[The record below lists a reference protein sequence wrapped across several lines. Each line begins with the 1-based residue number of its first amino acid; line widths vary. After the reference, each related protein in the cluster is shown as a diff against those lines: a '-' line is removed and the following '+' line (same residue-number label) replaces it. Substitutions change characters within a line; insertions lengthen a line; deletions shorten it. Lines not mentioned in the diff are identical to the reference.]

1 MADVK
6 VLKTTILLRRATEAQ
21 WDAIKDTFIPKA
33 GEPCVTL
40 DGKNKGQIKIGD
52 GTTAWGG
59 LKYAG
64 VVEGALNFK
73 GSVQTKAELPET
85 ANVGDIYQVI
95 EDSTMYIWDGDSWE
109 IFHAIDL
116 SGYATKEEVN
126 TLKDEINAEL
136 NKYALKTDLDV
147 IKIYGDSVAEDTS
160 MSVDGVKYDTA
171 SEAINA
177 VPDGGTVK
185 MSGGLGESEVINVDK
200 KLTLDMNSAVIV
212 DNEKTPVTVG
222 VNGDLT
228 LSGDGSI
235 ECNKNGKPAISNNG
249 KLTIENGNITRTV
262 DEKGNTYYT
271 MVNHGSVTIN
281 GGIFQAP
288 REVSSMIENGYW
300 DYNSGNEDSG
310 YIAGVNAQYPELIV
324 NGGTFINNFYTIKND
339 DAAKL
344 TINDGMFYGTILH
357 NGIEMIINGG
367 HFTTIDG
374 FYPLSIRNLSDDLNP
389 AKTVI
394 NGGIFDGNCKTIIK
408 NSGEK
413 ELDIQ
418 VKGGKFIL
426 PVEEQYIAEG
436 YEQKL
441 VNGYYEVTKKA

>member
-126 TLKDEINAEL
+126 TLKDEINVEL
-136 NKYALKTDLDV
+136 NKYTLKTDLDV

-228 LSGDGSI
+228 LSGDGSV

-408 NSGEK
+408 NIGEK

-418 VKGGKFIL
+418 IKGGKFVL

>member
-116 SGYATKEEVN
+116 SGYATEEEVN
-126 TLKDEINAEL
+126 ALKDEINAEL

-228 LSGDGSI
+228 LSGDGSV

-300 DYNSGNEDSG
+300 DYNSGNAESG
-310 YIAGVNAQYPELIV
+310 YIAGVNAQYPELTV

-408 NSGEK
+408 NIGEK

>member
-109 IFHAIDL
+109 IFHASEL
-116 SGYATKEEVN
+116 SGYATEEEVN
-126 TLKDEINAEL
+126 ALKDEINAEL

-222 VNGDLT
+222 VNGD
-228 LSGDGSI
+228 GSV

-271 MVNHGSVTIN
+271 MVNHGNVTIN

-300 DYNSGNEDSG
+300 DYNSGKEESG
-310 YIAGVNAQYPELIV
+310 YIAGVNAQYPELTV

>member
-21 WDAIKDTFIPKA
+21 WNAIKDTFIPKA

-52 GTTAWGG
+52 GTTPWGE

-73 GSVQTKAELPET
+73 GSVQTKAELPEV

-116 SGYATKEEVN
+116 TG
-126 TLKDEINAEL
+126 
-136 NKYALKTDLDV
+136 YALKTDLDV
-147 IKIYGDSVAEDTS
+147 IKIYGESVAEDTS

-228 LSGDGSI
+228 LSGDGSV

-271 MVNHGSVTIN
+271 MVNHGSVIIN

-300 DYNSGNEDSG
+300 DYNSGNAESG
-310 YIAGVNAQYPELIV
+310 YIAGVNAQYPELTV

-339 DAAKL
+339 DASKL

-394 NGGIFDGNCKTIIK
+394 NGGVFDGNCKTIIK

-418 VKGGKFIL
+418 IKGGKFIL

>member
-1 MADVK
+1 MLDFH
-6 VLKTTILLRRATEAQ
+6 LK
-21 WDAIKDTFIPKA
+21 
-33 GEPCVTL
+33 
-40 DGKNKGQIKIGD
+40 
-52 GTTAWGG
+52 
-59 LKYAG
+59 
-64 VVEGALNFK
+64 
-73 GSVQTKAELPET
+73 
-85 ANVGDIYQVI
+85 
-95 EDSTMYIWDGDSWE
+95 
-109 IFHAIDL
+109 
-116 SGYATKEEVN
+116 
-126 TLKDEINAEL
+126 EL

-147 IKIYGDSVAEDTS
+147 IKIYGESVAEDTS

-228 LSGDGSI
+228 LSGDGSV

-249 KLTIENGNITRTV
+249 KLAIENGNITRTV

-271 MVNHGSVTIN
+271 MVNHGSVIIN

-300 DYNSGNEDSG
+300 DYNSGNAESG
-310 YIAGVNAQYPELIV
+310 YIAGVNAQYPELTV

-339 DAAKL
+339 DASKL

-394 NGGIFDGNCKTIIK
+394 NGGVFDGNCKTIIK

-418 VKGGKFIL
+418 IKGGKFIL
-426 PVEEQYIAEG
+426 PVEEQYIVEG